1 MRDVTLDF
9 LTRQLDRVLDR
20 IGAVEDQITVLTG
33 IAIRLDGAVQGLAV
47 EMRGLAQSV
56 SRIEHRLRKVEETA
70 P

>member
-1 MRDVTLDF
+1 MPDVTLDF

>member
-1 MRDVTLDF
+1 MPDVTLDF
-9 LTRQLDRVLDR
+9 VTRQLDRVLDR

-33 IAIRLDGAVQGLAV
+33 IAIRLDGAVQGLCV

-56 SRIEHRLRKVEETA
+56 SRIEHRLRKVEEAA

>member
-1 MRDVTLDF
+1 MPDVTLDF
-9 LTRQLDRVLDR
+9 VTRQLDRVLDR

-56 SRIEHRLRKVEETA
+56 SRIEHRLRKVEEAA

>member
-1 MRDVTLDF
+1 MPDVTLDF
-9 LTRQLDRVLDR
+9 VTRQLDRVLDR

>member
-1 MRDVTLDF
+1 MPDVTLDF

-47 EMRGLAQSV
+47 EMRGLAQSA
-56 SRIEHRLRKVEETA
+56 SRIERRLRKVEEAA